1 MNGNEV
7 VGKYATAKVFSN
19 DIDEYCKAQVKL
31 ICDQKCMEGNEVVM
45 MPDCHPGKMGPVG
58 LTIKINNGIIIPK
71 LLGTDLGCGVTAV
84 KTKSK
89 NIEFQKLDK
98 VIRENIPSGAAKRTK
113 PLDTNLPDELLY
125 NNRATLDEDAV
136 LRSLGTLGGGNH
148 FIEIDKGED
157 GYLWIVVHSGSRS
170 YGRFVYEY
178 YNKLAERNCEED
190 TYFKY
195 LTGQDVIDYVLDAAL
210 ANNFAYC
217 NRLKIIDIISKEMKM
232 KEVESIGKM
241 HNAIETITTFSKESK
256 KIKDTYIIRK
266 GAIGS
271 RGDSVIIPINMRD
284 GVIIGTGK
292 SNEEWNYS
300 APHGSGRVASRE
312 QVLNSHTVSEYKKEM
327 KGIYS
332 SVICKE
338 TLDEAPFAYRNLDSI
353 KSQIGDTVE
362 IKEILKPVYNFKAKG
377 EY

>member
-1 MNGNEV
+1 MIEIE
-7 VGKYATAKVFSN
+7 GKYTTAKVFSN
-19 DIDEYCKAQVKL
+19 DIEDYCKAQVKL

-58 LTIKINNGIIIPK
+58 LTIKINNDIVIPK

-89 NIEFQKLDK
+89 RIEFQQLDR
-98 VIRENIPSGAAKRTK
+98 VIRENIPSGAAKRK
-113 PLDTNLPDELLY
+113 EPLNNLSRDSEIFKC
-125 NNRATLDEDAV
+125 RATLDYNGIM
-136 LRSLGTLGGGNH
+136 RSFATLGGGNH

-157 GYLWIVVHSGSRS
+157 GYLWVAVHSGSRS
-170 YGRFVYEY
+170 MGRMVYEY
-178 YNKLAERNCEED
+178 YDRLAEKTCKED

-195 LTGQDVIDYVLDAAL
+195 LSGLDASDYMHDSLLCATE
-210 ANNFAYC
+210 FAWY
-217 NRLKIIDIISKEMKM
+217 NRMNIINIIMDKMKM
-232 KEVESIGKM
+232 KKFGNYTDGTIINST
-241 HNAIETITTFSKESK
+241 HN
-256 KIKDTYIIRK
+256 YISYDMNLPVNILRK
-266 GAIGS
+266 GAI
-271 RGDSVIIPINMRD
+271 RANKDEDVIIPINMRD
-284 GVIIGTGK
+284 GIIIGTCKG
-292 SNEEWNYS
+292 NPEWNYS

-338 TLDEAPFAYRNLDSI
+338 TLDEAPFAYRDLENI

>member
-1 MNGNEV
+1 MTTIKGE
-7 VGKYATAKVFSN
+7 YTTAKVFSN

-31 ICDQKCMEGNEVVM
+31 ICDQECMEGNEIVM
-45 MPDCHPGKMGPVG
+45 MPDCHPGKTGPIG
-58 LTIKINNGIIIPK
+58 LTIKVNNSVMIPK
-71 LLGTDLGCGVTAV
+71 LLGTDIGCGVTAV
-84 KTKSK
+84 KTKVK

-98 VIRENIPSGAAKRTK
+98 VIRENIPSGAAKRNK
-113 PLDTNLPDELLY
+113 PLDAYVTSEVFS
-125 NNRATLDEDAV
+125 NNRATLDKDAV
-136 LRSLGTLGGGNH
+136 MRSLGTLGGGNH

-178 YNKLAERNCEED
+178 YDRLAERTCEED

-195 LTGQDVIDYVLDAAL
+195 LDEEDSFTYVHDAEL
-210 ANNFAYC
+210 AADFAYC
-217 NRLKIIDIISKEMKM
+217 NRCAIISIISKEMKM
-232 KEVESIGKM
+232 KCDTSSLINRIHNFVEMRFNFDHGRPYS
-241 HNAIETITTFSKESK
+241 
-256 KIKDTYIIRK
+256 TYLIRK
-266 GAIGS
+266 GAIAAHT
-271 RGDSVIIPINMRD
+271 DKKLIIPINMRD

-292 SNEEWNYS
+292 SNKEWNYS

-338 TLDEAPFAYRNLDSI
+338 TLDEAPFAYRDLDSI

>member
-1 MNGNEV
+1 MIEIE
-7 VGKYATAKVFSN
+7 GKYTTAKVFSN
-19 DIDEYCKAQVKL
+19 DIEDYCKAQVKL

-58 LTIKINNGIIIPK
+58 LTIKINNGIVIPK

-89 NIEFQKLDK
+89 RIEFQQLDRI
-98 VIRENIPSGAAKRTK
+98 IRECIPSGAEKRK
-113 PLDTNLPDELLY
+113 EPLNILSQDSELF
-125 NNRATLDEDAV
+125 NCRATLDYDGIM
-136 LRSLGTLGGGNH
+136 RSFITLGGGNH

-157 GYLWIVVHSGSRS
+157 GYLWVVVHSGSRS
-170 YGRFVYEY
+170 MGRMIYDY
-178 YNKLAERNCEED
+178 YDRLAEKTCEED

-195 LTGQDVIDYVLDAAL
+195 LSGQDALDYADDVLYAVE
-210 ANNFAYC
+210 FAWH
-217 NRLKIIDIISKEMKM
+217 NRINIINIIMRNMKM
-232 KEVESIGKM
+232 KKFGNYTNGSIIDSA
-241 HNAIETITTFSKESK
+241 HN
-256 KIKDTYIIRK
+256 YISYDMNENINILRK
-266 GAIGS
+266 GTIRA
-271 RGDSVIIPINMRD
+271 DKDENVIIPINMKD
-284 GVIIGTGK
+284 GIIIGTSKGN
-292 SNEEWNYS
+292 SEWNYS

-312 QVLNSHTVSEYKKEM
+312 QILNSHTVSEYKKEM

-338 TLDEAPFAYRNLDSI
+338 TLDEAPFAYRDLENI